1 MQRECIQNVEDKV
14 HVKKLFMFKENDSRL
29 PLPFHFHFHFHSLL
43 SVALSFEE
51 FGSEIGSE
59 KSKRSPHAAT
69 SKKFRCC

>member
-1 MQRECIQNVEDKV
+1 
-14 HVKKLFMFKENDSRL
+14 MFKENDSRL

-59 KSKRSPHAAT
+59 KSKRSPC
-69 SKKFRCC
+69 SDIEKISMLLNPF